1 MKPHYL
7 LLLALVVSGLTS
19 CNDQL
24 EDLSQID
31 ETRFSAEYA
40 LPLIDSEVKLKDL
53 IGDVTDNV
61 SLAVDPD
68 GLLRFRYSG
77 EVPAVAGDIIFA
89 RLNALGQGILLP
101 ITQRRQAAPFAGA
114 DDVDIDEVHIK
125 SGLLNYSLPNRY
137 DRPVTVTL
145 SIPDATLGGESFVV
159 SGQLPA
165 YSGTGT
171 PPALSNPDVAVD
183 LDGYELNLPNDSLY
197 FEYSIRDEM
206 GNELDPVNGTVV
218 TIINLAFSYMEGYLG
233 QELYPGGRDTI
244 AVNFFDRYLEGEVYF
259 ADPTITITM
268 INSFGL
274 PAKALVDV
282 LSVIDLDGN
291 VLPITGQGIDDGFDF
306 EYPRVPG
313 EEATTVFV
321 FDTSNSN
328 LDEILSARPVAL
340 DYEIN
345 AFVNPDANTDIL
357 GFLTDSSAYQAKVD
371 VELPLIGN
379 ADRFTVRDTVPLNI
393 VDQYENVTE
402 VTFRL
407 TTKNGLPI
415 DLEAEGTFLDE
426 NDNALADLTNGELTL
441 LQAGAVDENGEALE
455 QITLTQDI
463 VLAGERLDA
472 IRSANRL
479 VLTFRIST
487 AGGGTD
493 FVRVT
498 DEQELVVRLGAKIKV
513 E

>member
-7 LLLALVVSGLTS
+7 LLLGLVLSGFTA

-24 EDLSQID
+24 EDLSRID
-31 ETRFSAEYA
+31 ETRLSAEYA

-53 IGDVTDNV
+53 IGDVTEDV

-77 EVPAVAGDIIFA
+77 EVPAVGGDVIFA

-101 ITQRRQAAPFAGA
+101 ITQRRQAAPFAGS
-114 DDVDIDEVHIK
+114 DDIDIDEVRIK

-145 SIPDATLGGESFVV
+145 SIPDAKLDGVPFSV

-165 YSGTGT
+165 YSGSGI
-171 PPALSNPDVAVD
+171 PAAVNNTDMPVD
-183 LDGYELNLPNDSLY
+183 LNGYVLDLPNDSLY
-197 FEYSIRDEM
+197 FEYSIVDDM
-206 GNELDPVNGTVV
+206 GNELDPSTGTVV
-218 TIINLAFSYMEGYLG
+218 TIINLAFSYVEGYLG
-233 QELYPGGRDTI
+233 QELYPGVRDTV
-244 AVNFFDRYLEGEVYF
+244 AVSFFNRYLEGEVF
-259 ADPTITITM
+259 LADPTITVTI

-274 PAKALVDV
+274 PAQAQVGV

-291 VLPITGQGIDDGFDF
+291 VLPISGQAIDDGFSF

-321 FDTSNSN
+321 FDSTNSN
-328 LDEILSARPVAL
+328 IAEILSARPVAL
-340 DYEIN
+340 DYKIN
-345 AFVNPDANTDIL
+345 AFVNPEANTEII
-357 GFLTDSSAYQAKVD
+357 GFLTDSSAYRAMVD
-371 VELPLIGN
+371 VELPLVGS
-379 ADRFTVRDTVPLNI
+379 ADRFTLRDTIPLNI
-393 VDQYENVTE
+393 LEQYENVTE

-415 DLEAEGTFLDE
+415 DLEAEGTFLDG
-426 NDNALADLTNGELTL
+426 NGSALADLTDGELTL
-441 LQAGAVDENGEALE
+441 LQAGAVGPNGEALE
-455 QITLTQDI
+455 QITRTQDI
-463 VLAGERLDA
+463 VMNEDRLDA
-472 IRSANRL
+472 IRGADRL